1 MRNQAISRRTA
12 LAAIAAAAGA
22 PGLPMAAVSP
32 RLAFFQGRYLPL
44 WKDLTDAADPKRL
57 GSLTQYAAFLGEEA
71 TALQIA
77 HKMRD
82 PKEGLPEG
90 PLTARAALPRIVEA
104 ARGRR
109 VVILNEAHV
118 CSRHRAFLG
127 EVLAA
132 LRAEG
137 FTHWGAED
145 FLNTLKAKAPDVRA
159 FTPGGPIDPD
169 TGYYGHDPVY
179 AEAIREGVA
188 LGYRLA
194 PYEQR
199 DEQHDPAKTDNL
211 DLIAEREQAECDNL
225 QAFLQAQPEARILVY
240 VGYSHLREG
249 LDLRGSEWMASRLK
263 RATGLDPLTITQSST
278 GSFGPHAPDNL
289 LTQQVLA
296 CFAPNTSIIVET
308 ADGVSVGAEVD
319 AADLAV
325 FHPPWPDRWGRP
337 GWLARAPNRRR
348 VRMALPRLPDL
359 ALVQAIPAVEPAHC
373 VPADQYLVP
382 KGAAEANFLL
392 RPGRYRLR
400 VETLS
405 GFLPLGE
412 VTV

>member
-1 MRNQAISRRTA
+1 MVTRRTA
-12 LAAIAAAAGA
+12 LAGMAAIGAA
-22 PGLPMAAVSP
+22 PGLAFGADAA
-32 RLAFFQGRYLPL
+32 REAFYSGRYLPL
-44 WKDLTDAADPKRL
+44 WQALQTGTDSFSKSYLP
-57 GSLTQYAAFLGEEA
+57 QYAAFLGQEA
-71 TALQIA
+71 IALQTA
-77 HKMRD
+77 HRMRN
-82 PKEGLPEG
+82 PKEGLPDG
-90 PLTARAALPRIVEA
+90 RLTAKTALDRIVEA

-109 VVILNEAHV
+109 VVVLNEAHI

-132 LRAEG
+132 LRPEG
-137 FTHWGAED
+137 FTHWAAED
-145 FLNTLKAKAPDVRA
+145 FLNSRDADEPSVTSLK
-159 FTPGGPIDPD
+159 PGGPINPD
-169 TGYYGHDPVY
+169 AGNYNHDPAY
-179 AEAIREGVA
+179 AEAIREGLG
-188 LGYRLA
+188 LGYRLV

-199 DEQHDPAKTDNL
+199 ADQHDPAKTVNL
-211 DLIAEREQAECDNL
+211 DLITEREQAECDNL
-225 QAFLQAQPEARILVY
+225 QAFLQAEPEARVLVY
-240 VGYSHLREG
+240 VGYSHLRESP
-249 LDLRGSEWMASRLK
+249 DMRGSEWMASRLK
-263 RATGLDPLTITQSST
+263 RATGIDPLTITQSST

-296 CFAPNTSIIVET
+296 RFAPQTSIIVET

-348 VRMALPRLPDL
+348 VRLPLPRLPDL
-359 ALVQAIPAVEPAHC
+359 ALIQAIPAVEPAHC

-392 RPGRYRLR
+392 RPGRYRVR

-412 VTV
+412 VSV